1 MKAPVAVAQAAA
13 MRRLALRER
22 AAGKSVGLVPTMG
35 ALHEGHLSLMRRA
48 RAENGFVVASIF
60 VNPTQFGPG
69 EDYAKYPRQPEEDLE
84 LCGQAGVDAVFAP
97 PVEEL
102 YPKDFGL
109 FIDPGPVAQPL
120 EGVSR
125 PGHFRGVATVVA
137 KLFNIVVPDRAYFG
151 QKDAQQVAV
160 DKHLVRDL
168 NFGVEIVV
176 GPTVR
181 EPDGLAM
188 SSRNAYL
195 NPGERQAALV
205 LARALDVAREL
216 VAAGE
221 RQATRVAA
229 AMAEEVVQEPLAE
242 LEYAAVVD
250 PETFADL
257 EGLDRPALALLAAR
271 IGQTRLIDNLKLE
284 PAGGRGKKK

>member
-1 MKAPVAVAQAAA
+1 
-13 MRRLALRER
+13 
-22 AAGKSVGLVPTMG
+22 MG
-35 ALHEGHLSLMRRA
+35 ALHEGHLALMRRA
-48 RAENGFVVASIF
+48 RAENGFAVASIF

-69 EDYAKYPRQPEEDLE
+69 EDFEKYPRQVEQDLE

-97 PVEEL
+97 PVEEM

-120 EGVSR
+120 EGMSR

-151 QKDAQQVAV
+151 QKDAQQAAV
-160 DKHLVRDL
+160 ISNLVRGLD
-168 NFGVEIVV
+168 FGVEVV
-176 GPTVR
+176 VCPTVR

-195 NPGERQAALV
+195 NPGERQAALC
-205 LARALDVAREL
+205 LSRALNAAREL

-221 RQATRVAA
+221 RQATKVAA

-242 LEYAAVVD
+242 LDYAAVVD
-250 PETFADL
+250 PGSFEDV
-257 EGLDRPALALLAAR
+257 EKLDRPALACLAVR
-271 IGQTRLIDNLKLE
+271 IGPTRLIDNLRLE
-284 PAGGRGKKK
+284 PAGGPPSRKK